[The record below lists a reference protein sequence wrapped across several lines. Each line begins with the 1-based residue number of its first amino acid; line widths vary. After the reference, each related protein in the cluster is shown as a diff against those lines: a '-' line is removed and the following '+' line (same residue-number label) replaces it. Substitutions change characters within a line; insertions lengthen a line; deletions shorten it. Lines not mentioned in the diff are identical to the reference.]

1 MTETISIDQIAKET
15 DKIIEDIDDNQVKG
29 VSNLCNTLSDTLS
42 KIDQCKKLK
51 DDLQK
56 QADKL
61 AQELIPQ
68 AMQETGLKTLVLD
81 NGDKV
86 EVKPLLR
93 VSPLVEN
100 RPFVYQ
106 WLRDNGFGDL
116 VKNEISAS
124 FGRNED
130 DMANNFKEEVKK
142 LGLLPKQTEKVEPST
157 LRAFVNEQVVVNG
170 RNDLPLDKFGAYI
183 GQQAKITKG

>member
-170 RNDLPLDKFGAYI
+170 RNDLPQG
-183 GQQAKITKG
+183 